1 MPRILKYVSHQKFPL
16 TASLLI
22 FLSHCF
28 LNPPCLL
35 LFGFYLL
42 ICLSSIFFF
51 HRSRISNHRLL
62 NARHQ
67 FGKKKIIFTVILKFF
82 LLIWSQ
88 KEFLLFRVTISF
100 FFFHPAAGLHFQMQ
114 DSVSSSESCVAF
126 KSFGFLFTSLGQFCF
141 LFKNVRKMYI
151 FHCFLSA
158 K

>member
-100 FFFHPAAGLHFQMQ
+100 FFFIQLLVYTFKCRTVFRAAKAAWLLRVLVFFLPHWG
-114 DSVSSSESCVAF
+114 SSASYL
-126 KSFGFLFTSLGQFCF
+126 K
-141 LFKNVRKMYI
+141 K
-151 FHCFLSA
+151 
-158 K
+158 